1 MFTLLFPLLLAV
13 SSPEATPVKPRTAD
27 LGTCALRQPEPVMVN
42 GKAWLVFD
50 CPQSGAIVL
59 QPAENFQVPEEK

>member
-1 MFTLLFPLLLAV
+1 MLALLFPLLLAV
-13 SSPEATPVKPRTAD
+13 SPSETAPVKPRTAD
-27 LGTCALRQPEPVMVN
+27 LGTCTLRQPEPVMVD

-59 QPAENFQVPEEK
+59 QPAENFQVPEEE